1 MKKKYLL
8 VAIPMVTFFS
18 YSQEL
23 TVLKTEP
30 NGVIVYKAIDV
41 ETTLGEKKVEFKSNP
56 SQTLNDFSFDEL
68 RDILN
73 TINAKIKVIEETGE
87 NSESLD
93 SYIEHRQIIR
103 KRMQLL
109 KS

>member
-1 MKKKYLL
+1 MKKKIIL

-23 TVLKTEP
+23 TLLKTDP
-30 NGVIVYKAIDV
+30 NGVNVYKAIDV
-41 ETTLGEKKVEFKSNP
+41 ETTLGEKKVEFKTNP
-56 SQTLNDFSFDEL
+56 PHVLTDFSFDEL

-73 TINAKIKVIEETGE
+73 TINAKIKFIEETGE

-93 SYIEHRQIIR
+93 GYVEQRQVIR
-103 KRMQLL
+103 KRIQLL